1 MPKIKN
7 HKQKG
12 MTPHEQWSK
21 LPWKPLSINNQS
33 FGKDSNDFMGLEVLS
48 SDSYKLIKN
57 QSGYTLNALK
67 EGTILEEDEW
77 DGEEFQDG
85 DEWMEDENHIPKR
98 TNKNIKSVIESYEED
113 NEDINDNEKKKKKRK
128 VLDSKEDDNNDEVK
142 KKRKGLEEVMEVNV
156 EGEGDKI
163 SKKDKKKDKK
173 NKIIDDNDNT
183 LTITK
188 TKKTEKS
195 SIPSISQNDEGDCE
209 WGPIILQKLLYQA
222 LIDLGFST
230 PTPIQAETIPITINK
245 LIDIVGAAET
255 GSGKT
260 LAFGLPIIDYLIRNY
275 GDIRSNPSSC
285 PTSIIIAPTR
295 ELALQ
300 ITSVL
305 KSVCEKFK
313 SKLRIEIV
321 AVVGGMA
328 EQKQRRQLC
337 GNRPVDILVAT
348 PGRLSELMEDNEII
362 AFQNLAYVRYLVVD
376 EADRIMEEG
385 HFSELLRVF
394 SRIKDHEKLME
405 RGEDPIEVARK
416 QHEGTYEAD
425 YDNDVRLDDN
435 CVDNDDND
443 IDLDD
448 ILPKFEPM
456 PTEEQ
461 IAEARRKQPKIPY
474 NESKEEER
482 VRKEQMNE
490 EALRLLQFGSNGD
503 NDDRKVYLP
512 RQRQTL
518 LFSATAIQS
527 QIDNDKHKKK
537 KKIKGIGSGAVKN
550 LPYHL
555 QQLLGLVAIRGN
567 TEIIDVTGVSK
578 AIAKKKDN
586 KSDQSNTNKNNNN
599 INNEDNNEGTF
610 AALPKTLTQF
620 EIRAP
625 TEEKDVM
632 VYYFLLK
639 NVGRTLLF
647 VNSIKTARR
656 VDGLLRALGLNCR
669 TIHAQLQQRQR
680 LRALEGFRSS
690 PIGVLV
696 ATDVAARG
704 LDIPKI
710 QYVIHYDIARSPQV
724 YIHRS
729 GRTARANS
737 TGTTVSVVSPED
749 RPYHDNIYA
758 ALGVKSLP
766 NVKIDIQILP
776 LLRERVSIAK
786 KIFTQS
792 FVISQKSKEK
802 NWLQQS
808 ATDADLDF
816 DDYMNSEI
824 DNNKDDNNNNDAE
837 KKKSLEKLKSKLNYL
852 LNTPLEKANQGTS
865 SRKRGFIV
873 VAK

>member
-1 MPKIKN
+1 M
-7 HKQKG
+7 QY
-12 MTPHEQWSK
+12 
-21 LPWKPLSINNQS
+21 
-33 FGKDSNDFMGLEVLS
+33 LEVPTA
-48 SDSYKLIKN
+48 YYYEVLIIIII
-57 QSGYTLNALK
+57 L
-67 EGTILEEDEW
+67 GTVLEDDEW
-77 DGEEFQDG
+77 SGEEFVDG
-85 DEWMEDENHIPKR
+85 DEWTDGENNKPKR
-98 TNKNIKSVIESYEED
+98 TNKNLKSLINDDED
-113 NEDINDNEKKKKKRK
+113 NDEVINELSQSKDNKKKRK
-128 VLDSKEDDNNDEVK
+128 ASDELENSK
-142 KKRKGLEEVMEVNV
+142 KKTAKENNTNDNEIKE
-156 EGEGDKI
+156 
-163 SKKDKKKDKK
+163 DKKKDKK
-173 NKIIDDNDNT
+173 KKEKKRKEKILSENNDT
-183 LTITK
+183 KLTK
-188 TKKTEKS
+188 QSYTEGLS
-195 SIPSISQNDEGDCE
+195 GDDEGDAI
-209 WGPIILQKLLYQA
+209 WGSITLQKLLQQA
-222 LIDLGFST
+222 LIELGFST

-245 LIDIVGAAET
+245 HIDIVGAAET

-260 LAFGLPIIDYLIRNY
+260 LAFGLPIIDYLLRNY
-275 GDIRSNPSSC
+275 EDIRTNPC
-285 PTSIIIAPTR
+285 PCPSSIIIAPTR

-313 SKLRIEIV
+313 SKLRLEIV

-362 AFQNLAYVRYLVVD
+362 AFQNLSYVRFLVVD

-394 SRIKDHEKLME
+394 SRIKDHEKIME

-416 QHEGTYEAD
+416 QREGSYAEED
-425 YDNDVRLDDN
+425 LDVMNGNDDDDLDNDFSM
-435 CVDNDDND
+435 
-443 IDLDD
+443 
-448 ILPKFEPM
+448 PTFEPM

-461 IAEARRKQPKIPY
+461 IAEARRTQPKVAY
-474 NESKEEER
+474 NETEEEEIE
-482 VRKEQMNE
+482 RKLKMEE
-490 EALRLLQFGSNGD
+490 EARRLLQFDTDSVA
-503 NDDRKVYLP
+503 KVYLP

-527 QIDNDKHKKK
+527 QLDNDKNKKK
-537 KKIKGIGSGAVKN
+537 KKIKGIGSGAVRN

-555 QQLLGLVAIRGN
+555 QQLLGLVAVRGD
-567 TEIIDVTGVSK
+567 TEIVDVTGVSR
-578 AIAKKKDN
+578 AIAMKNDSN
-586 KSDQSNTNKNNNN
+586 VDKSTKAND
-599 INNEDNNEGTF
+599 DMGTF
-610 AALPKTLTQF
+610 AVLPKTLTQL

-680 LRALEGFRSS
+680 LRALEGFQSS

-704 LDIPKI
+704 LDISKI

-729 GRTARANS
+729 GRTARANAS
-737 TGTTVSVVSPED
+737 GTAVSVVSPED
-749 RPYHDNIYA
+749 RPFHDSVYA
-758 ALGVKSLP
+758 ALGVKSFP
-766 NVKIDIQILP
+766 NVKIDLQILP

-792 FVISQKSKEK
+792 FVISQSSKEK
-802 NWLQQS
+802 NWLQQN
-808 ATDADLDF
+808 AEEADLEL
-816 DDYMNSEI
+816 DDYLMEEI
-824 DNNKDDNNNNDAE
+824 DNKGEAQQNDAKS
-837 KKKSLEKLKSKLNYL
+837 KKNLEKLKAKLNHL
-852 LNTPLEKANQGTS
+852 LNTPLEKANQTTS
-865 SRKRGFIV
+865 NRKRGFIV